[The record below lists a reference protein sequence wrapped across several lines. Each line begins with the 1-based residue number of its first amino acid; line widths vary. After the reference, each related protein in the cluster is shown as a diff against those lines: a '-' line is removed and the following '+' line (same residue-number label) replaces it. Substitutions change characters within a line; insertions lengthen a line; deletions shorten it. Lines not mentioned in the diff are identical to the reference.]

1 MIRLIAK
8 KGKDQST
15 IKGHRPISLINND
28 AKIYSK
34 CLSERLRKLTN
45 AVVDHDQLAYME
57 GRSLHEG
64 HLLINRMIELGRRG
78 KVKGL
83 MATVDFRSAFDSVDH
98 GFIWKALEKM
108 NVGKGLINHL
118 KTLYRNAKSAILNYG
133 TQTPWFPLERST
145 RQGDPVSGQLGG
157 HLWFYRL

>member
-1 MIRLIAK
+1 MRPSFPGDFEGELSASQKESVIRLIAK

-98 GFIWKALEKM
+98 GSCSSL
-108 NVGKGLINHL
+108 
-118 KTLYRNAKSAILNYG
+118 
-133 TQTPWFPLERST
+133 
-145 RQGDPVSGQLGG
+145 
-157 HLWFYRL
+157 